1 MILKD
6 LHVHTVFSD
15 GKNTPE
21 EMVLAAIDKGME
33 CIGFSDHSYALEDAD
48 FCVARENI
56 PDYKKTINALK
67 DKYKDKIQ
75 VLCGIEQDLYADEP
89 AEGYDYVIGSVHRVK
104 AEDTY
109 VCVDHTAD
117 VLASGVGRYFGG
129 DYYALAEAYFDALSQ
144 LADVEKIDVVGHF
157 DLLTKFNEG
166 GRFFDESHPRYVA
179 AWQKAADRLL
189 TKGVPFEINTGAISR
204 GYRTQPYPAEPI
216 REYIRKKGGSFILSS
231 DGHKA
236 ENLCFGFEEWEKCL

>member
-144 LADVEKIDVVGHF
+144 LADVEKIKVCYHDAPV
-157 DLLTKFNEG
+157 L
-166 GRFFDESHPRYVA
+166 
-179 AWQKAADRLL
+179 
-189 TKGVPFEINTGAISR
+189 
-204 GYRTQPYPAEPI
+204 
-216 REYIRKKGGSFILSS
+216 
-231 DGHKA
+231 
-236 ENLCFGFEEWEKCL
+236 